1 MIVSSDFTMIDPP
14 DQVAILLDACPF
26 LKGRVATEDGA
37 SAAMGSVAGIITRR
51 ELSDAQIQQVF
62 DAFSDLAERADC
74 DLELLATGALEMLND
89 DPATAM
95 LARKGLRGRALE
107 ILEEMRVAWGQPDY
121 S

>member
-1 MIVSSDFTMIDPP
+1 MSSNFTMIEPP

-26 LKGRVATEDGA
+26 LKGRVDTA
-37 SAAMGSVAGIITRR
+37 SGPYMAMGAVGRMITRR
-51 ELSDAQIQQVF
+51 ELSDVQIQQVF

-74 DLELLATGALEMLND
+74 DIELLATGALEMLND
-89 DPATAM
+89 DRATAV

-107 ILEEMRVAWGQPDY
+107 ILEEMRVGWGQPDY